1 MQQVFMHNAWDGFDE
16 VCRHLYLYGS
26 VLSLIQEMDEDQV
39 VPGYTF
45 SGINSQQMEAETRT
59 RYLIL

>member
-1 MQQVFMHNAWDGFDE
+1 
-16 VCRHLYLYGS
+16 
-26 VLSLIQEMDEDQV
+26 MDEDQV